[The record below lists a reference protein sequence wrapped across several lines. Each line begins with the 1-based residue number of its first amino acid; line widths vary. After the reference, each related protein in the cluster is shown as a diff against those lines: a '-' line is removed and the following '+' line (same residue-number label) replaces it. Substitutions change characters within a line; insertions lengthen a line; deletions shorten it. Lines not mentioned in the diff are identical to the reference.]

1 MARFRPRNTR
11 RVADDQPALK
21 LWSRTL
27 NRRTFLF
34 LIPSALLFGCSHRDV
49 KKGVRST
56 QRALSGDVA
65 GAVGAYIP
73 TSGVPEVDQ
82 LVRRQVSALIGKIQK
97 YWKDRKVPTET
108 EYVKYTDGYQSRAV
122 VNFETGRIRVET
134 RRQDDPR
141 GALRRAIVATLLT
154 PEDPTTVDLLS
165 DREVKIGGQ
174 PFLYDLVVDHENQNI
189 RWPWRAERYAD
200 HLLRTRYET
209 SGSGRSRVHFVSFE
223 MVREYQGRQQFKFQD
238 SVIRNARRFNQPP
251 ALIYAIMEAESSFN
265 PYAVSHVPAYGLMQ
279 IVPTTAGRDCHQLIY
294 GRPGTPTREYLFV
307 PENNIR
313 MGTAYLHILDTRYLK
328 MVQNPRS
335 REYCVIAGYN
345 TGSGNVLRAFHR
357 DRNQAVAR
365 INAAS
370 PREVYEHLVRNLPYQ
385 ETRNY
390 LPKVVRFKSKYAS
403 LR

>member
-1 MARFRPRNTR
+1 M
-11 RVADDQPALK
+11 
-21 LWSRTL
+21 

-34 LIPSALLFGCSHRDV
+34 LIPAALLFGCTQRDV
-49 KKGVRST
+49 EKGIRST
-56 QRALSGDVA
+56 HRALSGDVA

-82 LVRRQVSALIGKIQK
+82 LVRRQVSALIGKVQK

-141 GALRRAIVATLLT
+141 SALRRAIVATLLT
-154 PEDPTTVDLLS
+154 PENPTTVDLLS

-200 HLLRTRYET
+200 HLLGTRYET
-209 SGSGRSRVHFVSFE
+209 SGSGRTRVYFVSFE

-238 SVIRNARRFNQPP
+238 SVILNARRFNQPP

-328 MVQNPRS
+328 MVRNPRS

-365 INAAS
+365 INTAS
-370 PREVYEHLVRNLPYQ
+370 PQEVYEHLVRNLPYQ

>member
-1 MARFRPRNTR
+1 MANQ
-11 RVADDQPALK
+11 QPAQRRWNL
-21 LWSRTL
+21 TV
-27 NRRTFLF
+27 NRRSFLT
-34 LIPSALLFGCSHRDV
+34 LIPTALLFGCTHRDV
-49 KKGVRST
+49 EKGIKST

-82 LVRRQVSALIGKIQK
+82 LVRRQVSTLISKIQR

-108 EYVKYTDGYQSRAV
+108 EYVKYTDDYQSRAV

-141 GALRRAIVATLLT
+141 GALQQAIVATLLT
-154 PEDPTTVDLLS
+154 PEDPTSVDLLS
-165 DREVKIGGQ
+165 DKEVRIGGQ
-174 PFLYDLVVDHENQNI
+174 PFLYGLVVDHENQNI
-189 RWPWRAERYAD
+189 RWAWRAGRYAD

-209 SGSGRSRVHFVSFE
+209 SGSGRSRVHFVSFG
-223 MVREYQGRQQFKFQD
+223 MIREYQGRQQFKFQEF
-238 SVIRNARRFNQPP
+238 VIRNAKRFNQPP
-251 ALIYAIMEAESSFN
+251 DLIYAIMEAESSFN

-279 IVPTTAGRDCHQLIY
+279 IVPTTAGRDCHQFLY

-328 MVQNPRS
+328 MVQNRRS

-357 DRNQAVAR
+357 DRRQAVAR

-370 PREVYEHLVRNLPYQ
+370 PQEVYEGLVRNLPYQ

-390 LPKVVRFKSKYAS
+390 LPKVVKLRSKYAA